1 MRVQLLIDQ
10 KRYAMAQQDLE
21 SLLII
26 NPNDFM
32 AHALMAHCLSE
43 QKQIQKALDHA
54 QIAVALAPD
63 TAFCYYILAI
73 TQQEANQLK
82 AARESIGQALE
93 LNPEDPDFFARL
105 GVINLLEARW
115 QEAVNCA
122 EFALHL
128 DPEHIDSQN
137 LRSMALMR
145 MGQSE
150 QALEQLEHALYK
162 DPENARVH
170 ANRGWTLLRS
180 NQIEQ
185 AMQAFAE
192 ALRLEPDL
200 DWAREGM
207 LEALKS
213 KYWLYRQF
221 LNYSFWMSRWNRK
234 HQFLILIGMML
245 GMRVVVKLAGQSSYL
260 LSGLLVGAYALFV
273 AMSWLADPLFNLVLF
288 FHPLGRY
295 MLAQHERQGA
305 LLTGSLL
312 LMSLIGLFAFLAS
325 GQSYLGLLAG
335 LCLSLLLPVAGSFSS
350 DRPPIRRILGIYT
363 LCLTAAGLIG
373 ILGLQWGLTGLF
385 SLNLILFVLGQLAF
399 SWFAN
404 WLLLKN

>member
-1 MRVQLLIDQ
+1 MRVQLLIEQ
-10 KRYAMAQQDLE
+10 RRFAMAQQDLQ
-21 SLLII
+21 SLLSS

-43 QKQIQKALDHA
+43 QKQVQQAIEHA

-73 TQQEANQLK
+73 TQQEAAQLK

-115 QEAVNCA
+115 QEAVDCA
-122 EFALHL
+122 ELALTI

-145 MGQSE
+145 MGQAD

-170 ANRGWTLLRS
+170 ANRGWTLLRA
-180 NQIEQ
+180 NQNEH

-234 HQFLILIGMML
+234 NQFLILIAMML
-245 GMRVVVKLAGQSSYL
+245 GIRFVVKIAGQSSQVL
-260 LSGLLVGAYALFV
+260 AGLLVGAYALLV
-273 AMSWLADPLFNLVLF
+273 AMSWLADPLFNLLLF

-305 LLTGSLL
+305 LLTGALL
-312 LMSLIGLFAFLAS
+312 SIGLAGMAIFFAS
-325 GQSYLGLLAG
+325 QQSYIGLLAG

-350 DRPPIRRILGIYT
+350 EQPRVRRILGIYT
-363 LCLTAAGLIG
+363 LCLTGVGFIG
-373 ILGLQWGLTGLF
+373 ILGLQWGMNGLF
-385 SLNLILFVLGQLAF
+385 SLNLVLFVIGQLAF
-399 SWFAN
+399 SWLAN
-404 WLLLKN
+404 WLILKN